1 MALGTDYE
9 QQDCSLARALEVV
22 GERWSLLIVRD
33 AFYGVQRFNDFLVHL
48 GIPRAVLT
56 SRLNALVAA
65 GVLRKEPYQQAP
77 LRHGYLLTDVGLEL
91 WMPVY
96 TLARWGGR
104 HASAGGPRRI
114 FSHATCGTDLDLAGS
129 CPHCG
134 GPAVRPGEVTM
145 RPGPGASSDVHPDPV
160 SRALARPHRLLAP
173 VGTAA
178 EAQSQ

>member
-9 QQDCSLARALEVV
+9 HQDCSLARALEVV

-91 WMPVY
+91 WTPVY
-96 TLARWGGR
+96 ALARWGGR
-104 HASAGGPRRI
+104 HAAPEGPGRV
-114 FSHATCGTDLDLAGS
+114 FSHAACGTDLDLAGA

-134 GPAVRPGEVTM
+134 GPAVPPGDVTM
-145 RPGPGASSDVHPDPV
+145 RPGPGASADVRPDAV
-160 SRALARPHRLLAP
+160 SRGLARPHRLLVP
-173 VGTAA
+173 VGSAA
-178 EAQSQ
+178 EAR

>member
-65 GVLRKEPYQQAP
+65 GVLRKEPYQEAP
-77 LRHGYLLTDVGLEL
+77 LRHGYLLTEVGLEL
-91 WMPVY
+91 WTPVY

-104 HASAGGPRRI
+104 HAAPGGPKRL
-114 FSHATCGTDLDLAGS
+114 FSHALCGTDLDLAGA
-129 CPHCG
+129 CPQCG
-134 GPAVRPGEVTM
+134 GPAVPPGDVMM
-145 RPGPGASSDVHPDPV
+145 RPGPGASPDVRPDAV
-160 SRALARPHRLLAP
+160 SRALARPHRLLTP
-173 VGTAA
+173 VGSAA
-178 EAQSQ
+178 ER